1 MMMGFGGWR
10 KSKLYV
16 EEIIYHGVGTSQHVI
31 QRRQL
36 NVGDGA
42 RAKSSVKLD
51 HGNVV
56 VRTFAYTTTIESQT
70 SWSSTYTQ
78 VALHTS
84 ASFQSSSTPPHALFH
99 NSATMPD
106 STRALLS
113 HPNLGGPSVLTPSY

>member
-56 VRTFAYTTTIESQT
+56 VRTFAYTTTIES
-70 SWSSTYTQ
+70 
-78 VALHTS
+78 
-84 ASFQSSSTPPHALFH
+84 
-99 NSATMPD
+99 
-106 STRALLS
+106 
-113 HPNLGGPSVLTPSY
+113 